1 MKQKSHFFPGFQG
14 LPGAGYSASKR
25 KLSFAL
31 SQSQLPPTWEI
42 IIPLLWGE
50 TSSHVGDK
58 AAMLDWKKRCSRGLE
73 FPLFV
78 LVGVVLIRPVCSHLV
93 QARAAENGGFQ
104 RKQFQRE
111 RKKWK
116 KKKNAGK
123 KNDTVTCRHKNL
135 KIGVEER
142 RYWKRK
148 TKWNSKGE
156 KSRNERK
163 SKEIQ

>member
-1 MKQKSHFFPGFQG
+1 MKQKSQFFSGFQG

-50 TSSHVGDK
+50 TSSHTGDN

-78 LVGVVLIRPVCSHLV
+78 SVGVVLIRPVCSRLV
-93 QARAAENGGFQ
+93 QARAAANGGFQ

-111 RKKWK
+111 RKKW
-116 KKKNAGK
+116 NTSDGI

-163 SKEIQ
+163 SKKDNSI